1 MFRSAAIHYTF
12 IPVFI
17 IRTEAFGIFVHGGIL
32 IFGFTHFQGV
42 SSKTQEE
49 TSASSV

>member
-1 MFRSAAIHYTF
+1 MPRSAAIHYTF

-17 IRTEAFGIFVHGGIL
+17 IRTEAFSIFVHGGIL